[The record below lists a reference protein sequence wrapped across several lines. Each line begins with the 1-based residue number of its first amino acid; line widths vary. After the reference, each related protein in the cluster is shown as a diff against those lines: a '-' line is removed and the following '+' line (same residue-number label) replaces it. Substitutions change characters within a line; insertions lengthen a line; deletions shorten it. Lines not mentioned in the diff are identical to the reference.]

1 MPGLVGVRFGR
12 SGPVRY
18 FDPRGLDLSAGD
30 RVMVETEDGD
40 RAATV
45 VIAPRQVLY
54 SALRGPL
61 DPVLQL
67 LPDEEE
73 AEAR

>member
-12 SGPVRY
+12 TGPVRY
-18 FDPRGLDLSAGD
+18 FDPRGLDLSVGD
-30 RVMVETEDGD
+30 RVMVETDDGD
-40 RAATV
+40 RPGTV
-45 VIAPRQVLY
+45 VIAPGQVLY

-61 DPVLQL
+61 APVLQL
-67 LPDEEE
+67 LPDDEE

>member
-1 MPGLVGVRFGR
+1 MRGLVGVRFRR
-12 SGPVRY
+12 SGPVCY
-18 FDPRGLDLSAGD
+18 FDPRGLDLKVGD

-40 RAATV
+40 RAGTV

-61 DPVLQL
+61 DPVIQL
-67 LPDEEE
+67 LTDEENDGTE
-73 AEAR
+73 

>member
-1 MPGLVGVRFGR
+1 
-12 SGPVRY
+12 
-18 FDPRGLDLSAGD
+18 
-30 RVMVETEDGD
+30 MVETEDGD
-40 RAATV
+40 RAGIV

>member
-1 MPGLVGVRFGR
+1 MPGLVGIRFGR

-18 FDPRGLDLSAGD
+18 FDPRGRDLSVGD

-40 RAATV
+40 RAGIV

-61 DPVLQL
+61 APVLQL

>member
-1 MPGLVGVRFGR
+1 MPGLVAVRFRR

-18 FDPRGLDLSAGD
+18 FDPRGLDLSVGD
-30 RVMVETEDGD
+30 RVLVETENGD

-67 LPDEEE
+67 LPDE
-73 AEAR
+73 AEAGAQ

>member
-12 SGPVRY
+12 SGPVCY
-18 FDPRGLDLSAGD
+18 FDPRGLDLSVGD
-30 RVMVETEDGD
+30 RVMVETEDGG

-54 SALRGPL
+54 SALRGPMQ
-61 DPVLQL
+61 PVIQR
-67 LPDEEE
+67 LPDDEE
-73 AEAR
+73 AGAP